1 MGKVMHQKTTVL
13 PGGKIEI
20 IDIDLP
26 VGESVEVV
34 VSLPSVPAGEPIE
47 VEVLNPLE
55 GEPIEVEVLNPL
67 EGEPIEVEVLNPLEG
82 EPIEVEVRNPSE
94 STRRSAV
101 DILDEAPGHLLF
113 KSAEEVDSYLR
124 EERASWND

>member
-34 VSLPSVPAGEPIE
+34 VSLPSVPA
-47 VEVLNPLE
+47 
-55 GEPIEVEVLNPL
+55 
-67 EGEPIEVEVLNPLEG
+67 G

>member
-1 MGKVMHQKTTVL
+1 MGKVMRQKTTVL

-34 VSLPSVPAGEPIE
+34 VSLPSVPA
-47 VEVLNPLE
+47 
-55 GEPIEVEVLNPL
+55 
-67 EGEPIEVEVLNPLEG
+67 GEPIEVEVLNPLEG

>member
-20 IDIDLP
+20 LDIDLP

-34 VSLPSVPAGEPIE
+34 VSLPSVPA
-47 VEVLNPLE
+47 
-55 GEPIEVEVLNPL
+55 
-67 EGEPIEVEVLNPLEG
+67 GEPIEVEVLNPLEG

>member
-47 VEVLNPLE
+47 VEV
-55 GEPIEVEVLNPL
+55 
-67 EGEPIEVEVLNPLEG
+67 
-82 EPIEVEVRNPSE
+82 RNLSE

>member
-47 VEVLNPLE
+47 VEVLNQ
-55 GEPIEVEVLNPL
+55 
-67 EGEPIEVEVLNPLEG
+67 LEG

>member
-34 VSLPSVPAGEPIE
+34 VSLPSVPAGDRSP
-47 VEVLNPLE
+47 
-55 GEPIEVEVLNPL
+55 
-67 EGEPIEVEVLNPLEG
+67 NPLEG

>member
-34 VSLPSVPAGEPIE
+34 VSLPSVPAGEPIG
-47 VEVLNPLE
+47 VEVLNQ
-55 GEPIEVEVLNPL
+55 
-67 EGEPIEVEVLNPLEG
+67 LEG

>member
-34 VSLPSVPAGEPIE
+34 VSLPSVPA
-47 VEVLNPLE
+47 

>member
-34 VSLPSVPAGEPIE
+34 VSLPSVPA
-47 VEVLNPLE
+47 
-55 GEPIEVEVLNPL
+55 
-67 EGEPIEVEVLNPLEG
+67 GEPIEVEVLNPLEG

>member
-55 GEPIEVEVLNPL
+55 GEPRSRSAQP
-67 EGEPIEVEVLNPLEG
+67 
-82 EPIEVEVRNPSE
+82 
-94 STRRSAV
+94 TRRRTYRSRG
-101 DILDEAPGHLLF
+101 E
-113 KSAEEVDSYLR
+113 KSIRVDSSVR
-124 EERASWND
+124 RRHPR

>member
-34 VSLPSVPAGEPIE
+34 VSLPSVPAGK
-47 VEVLNPLE
+47 
-55 GEPIEVEVLNPL
+55 
-67 EGEPIEVEVLNPLEG
+67 PIEVEVLNPLEG